1 MTAAPNDWDVVL
13 RPHWTPLFAYAAAFL
28 IAVAHVAGGLLL
40 KVGSSGVVFQ
50 TADQV
55 AMGALGLGLAGAVL
69 LFARPRLRGVLPGF
83 RCGICW
89 VTGSLGGLK

>member
-1 MTAAPNDWDVVL
+1 M
-13 RPHWTPLFAYAAAFL
+13 
-28 IAVAHVAGGLLL
+28 
-40 KVGSSGVVFQ
+40 VFQ

-55 AMGALGLGLAGAVL
+55 AMGALGLVLAGAVL
-69 LFARPRLRGVLPGF
+69 LFARPRLPRWVLPGF

>member
-55 AMGALGLGLAGAVL
+55 AMGALGLASPG
-69 LFARPRLRGVLPGF
+69 RCYCSRGRGCGWVLPGF